1 MSANTQTDHKPDL
14 TAAVVKRFIQVG
26 MMVVIQ
32 AVTLFFSAG
41 RLNWVEGWA
50 YLGLYI
56 AFIAANAVVM
66 LPHNK
71 ELIAERSEIRENAKG
86 WDRVVGGGT
95 VLLGPVMLIVSGL
108 DERFGW
114 SPPLMPAIQWAA
126 MVLIALGYG
135 VFGWA
140 MATNKFFSAVVRI
153 QKDRGHTVVTNGPYQ
168 CVRHPGYVGMI
179 ISTLATPVM
188 LGSRWA
194 LIPALVMMG
203 GMILRTAL
211 EDNTLQNELDGYKEY
226 ARRVR
231 YRLVPGVW

>member
-1 MSANTQTDHKPDL
+1 MDHKPDL
-14 TAAVVKRFIQVG
+14 TAAIVRRFIQVG

-140 MATNKFFSAVVRI
+140 MATRLL
-153 QKDRGHTVVTNGPYQ
+153 VTAGGIAAWGRRNS
-168 CVRHPGYVGMI
+168 PGATIILPVGTT
-179 ISTLATPVM
+179 S
-188 LGSRWA
+188 A
-194 LIPALVMMG
+194 LISWLTR
-203 GMILRTAL
+203 ICC
-211 EDNTLQNELDGYKEY
+211 
-226 ARRVR
+226 
-231 YRLVPGVW
+231 